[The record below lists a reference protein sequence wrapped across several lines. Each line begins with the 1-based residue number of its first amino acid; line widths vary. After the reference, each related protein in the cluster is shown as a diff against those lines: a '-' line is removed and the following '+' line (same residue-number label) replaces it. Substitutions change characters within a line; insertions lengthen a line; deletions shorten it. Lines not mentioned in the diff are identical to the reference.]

1 LPKALCVGGS
11 VRFQKE
17 IVVTDKTTNP
27 DIALVP
33 CNARPKGQNGALC
46 PACDRFIGPLDTC
59 PYCDLPV
66 PRTFSL
72 RFLRFAS
79 LALAVVGMAA
89 LYLLAR
95 QDLRPLVKISE
106 VTPLM
111 NSASVRVAGLVATT
125 PQISVAGNAYVSFP
139 VTDGSNSLTVVAY
152 DRCAR
157 GLMGAT
163 NCPRRGDIVEVSGTV
178 SITRPGVRRII
189 MEAPEQLK
197 MLTRAPARPGKDGS
211 DGRSDDP

>member
-1 LPKALCVGGS
+1 MTAK
-11 VRFQKE
+11 
-17 IVVTDKTTNP
+17 ITN
-27 DIALVP
+27 
-33 CNARPKGQNGALC
+33 QSGALC

-79 LALAVVGMAA
+79 LALAVIGMAA

-111 NSASVRVAGLVATT
+111 NSASVRVAGRVAMT
-125 PQISVAGNAYVSFP
+125 PQTNVAGSAYVSFP
-139 VTDGSNSLTVVAY
+139 LTDGSNRLTVVAY

-157 GLMGAT
+157 GLIVAT
-163 NCPRRGDIVEVSGTV
+163 NIPRRGDMVEVSGTV
-178 SITRPGVRRII
+178 SINRPGAKRII

-197 MLTRAPARPGKDGS
+197 MLMQAPARQGKDGAG
-211 DGRSDDP
+211 GRSDDP

>member
-1 LPKALCVGGS
+1 M
-11 VRFQKE
+11 
-17 IVVTDKTTNP
+17 TDKITDP
-27 DIALVP
+27 DIAGVVADS
-33 CNARPKGQNGALC
+33 CNKRADQDGAFC
-46 PACDRFIGPLDTC
+46 PACDRFIGPLNTC

-66 PRTFSL
+66 PRAFSL
-72 RFLRFAS
+72 RFLRIAS
-79 LALAVVGMAA
+79 LVLAVIGMAA

-111 NSASVRVAGLVATT
+111 NSASVRIAGLVATT
-125 PQISVAGNAYVSFP
+125 PQINVTGNAYVSFRLA
-139 VTDGSNSLTVVAY
+139 DGSNTLVVVAY

-157 GLMGAT
+157 GLVGAT
-163 NCPRRGDIVEVSGTV
+163 NCPRRGDMVEVSGTV
-178 SITRPGVRRII
+178 SITRPGAMRII

-197 MLTRAPARPGKDGS
+197 MLTQAPVRRGKDGS